1 MNPSFIKMLR
11 FEYKSNHTLWIYSLI
26 IAFSILGIFF
36 YTMSKSSNI
45 FGFKDLYF
53 ILFSMITW
61 LFTLHSY
68 QESTTNQSMQM
79 YHLISVSRH
88 VKFFSKQFITLVA
101 FPMILIVASCL
112 IIAVINLFNLAKE
125 DVLVIFR
132 EVKVLLW
139 ILIWILGQS
148 ISTLLAIVFKKNKI
162 LYALL
167 VYLVTRI
174 VLGIVVLILVF
185 TFKSLGFL
193 ESSHFSDNKSF
204 WELIGLTGVLAIT
217 VLFYSISYHLFFKRQ
232 L

>member
-11 FEYKSNHTLWIYSLI
+11 FEYKSNFTLWIYSLI
-26 IAFSILGIFF
+26 IAFSILAIFF
-36 YTMSKSSNI
+36 YTMSNSSNI
-45 FGFKDLYF
+45 FGFKDLYL

-101 FPMILIVASCL
+101 FPMILIVATCF
-112 IIAVINLFNLAKE
+112 IIAVINLFNLGKE
-125 DVLVIFR
+125 DMWVIFR
-132 EVKVLLW
+132 EGKILLW
-139 ILIWILGQS
+139 ILIWILGHS

-167 VYLVTRI
+167 VYFVTRI
-174 VLGIVVLILVF
+174 VLGIVVIILIT
-185 TFKSLGFL
+185 TFKSLGFM
-193 ESSHFSDNKSF
+193 ESFHFSDNKSF
-204 WELIGLTGVLAIT
+204 WEMLGLTGGLTIAL
-217 VLFYSISYHLFFKRQ
+217 LFYGISYHLFFRRQ